1 MAVCWVPVKIQPPG
15 GLWVGRPPA
24 GFPAGPHEP
33 DVLSRGAVNVERCV
47 RLAFG
52 WWDSG
57 SSTCLLLAENPKSG
71 FYLYDAS

>member
-33 DVLSRGAVNVERCV
+33 DVLSRGAVNVQ
-47 RLAFG
+47 
-52 WWDSG
+52 
-57 SSTCLLLAENPKSG
+57 
-71 FYLYDAS
+71 